1 MNKYLECFWEQ
12 VGINCRMFDIIL
24 DNNLNCCWIIFK
36 MFVDYVADVLI
47 LSLDI
52 MLSSAGYYNL
62 LLQLIYFYYLRHY

>member
-1 MNKYLECFWEQ
+1 
-12 VGINCRMFDIIL
+12 MFDIIL
-24 DNNLNCCWIIFK
+24 DNNLNCCWIIFE